1 MNKVQRFLAEKI
13 SGIDVDN
20 MLNKEQVND
29 LLVKQQET
37 LLNKQEN
44 DLAQFLTTISTY
56 SNMFRSVMV
65 DNPKK
70 VQIFGGWVFACINT
84 TNNYVSQI
92 NFYPEK
98 ITNDGYVPYPKEHW
112 INYLFAHVNQL
123 YSFNT
128 LKRIISDSIQR
139 TGKAFIWVPSEKL
152 PYAMY
157 FLRTENVTIKTSSTQ
172 MIEKFIFNGNGKSL
186 EIPPQN
192 MIYIKTLSLD
202 TVENSLFDGV
212 PVKINAAMDT
222 ILTAG
227 EKKIFARDY
236 MTREGSEPYIVKA
249 TQAFDNTQLQN
260 FLEKTRNNVPEAF
273 RPKTYLP
280 FGLDIDTLTAGTKT
294 SNSNDVNYSEMID
307 EICAIMGVAKD
318 MILGKLLSRTTSIT
332 VKEMYFEGTVY
343 PYAEMIKEEFTK
355 HFKQY
360 EPDFELN
367 YDKYSLL
374 DPEFELKQNESDFD
388 RGIKSQNE
396 IRLERGYTEI
406 ENGDVR
412 LIKSGYTKL
421 EDVYNPPQMTENITF
436 DENTSLQEIELMLKK
451 KSIMSNADEL
461 VKKLYWKALN
471 TFNNKYEL
479 QYFNKISDTFL
490 ELQKEILDNNNLS
503 KCYESI
509 QAVELTTFP
518 SMIIKRVTRVEG
530 IKLFD
535 LEKWTSILTENVN
548 PVTSVFIRAIMR
560 RSALDI
566 DTSIELTDY
575 EKQIAKLSKNTT
587 DKITTSLG
595 TIEKDLQREIAIIVE
610 NNPNATK
617 TELLGIFKEK
627 LSHKF
632 QDVFSESRAKVIAQT
647 TTTYTSGQGQKL
659 VWNSKGYAFKWLT
672 QRDGVVRP
680 SHEAMDGKLAGDDG
694 LFNVNGDR
702 METPGGG
709 SIASENVNCRCY
721 GLPVRVAK

>member
-1 MNKVQRFLAEKI
+1 MNEVQKFIAKKI
-13 SGIDVDN
+13 SGIDIDN

-56 SNMFRSVMV
+56 NNMFRSVMI

-92 NFYPEK
+92 NYYPEK
-98 ITNDGYVPYPKEHW
+98 RTANGFVKYPDEHW
-112 INYLFAHVNQL
+112 INYLFSHVNQL

-157 FLRTENVTIKTSSTQ
+157 FLRTENVTIQTSSTQ
-172 MIEKFIFNGNGKSL
+172 MIEKFIFNGNGSQL
-186 EIPPQN
+186 SIPPEN

-202 TVENSLFDGV
+202 TVENSLFDGT

-280 FGLDIDTLTAGTKT
+280 FGLDIDTLTAGSKT

-332 VKEMYFEGTVY
+332 VKEMFYEGTVY
-343 PYAEMIKEEFTK
+343 PYAEMIREEFTK

-374 DPEFELKQNESDFD
+374 DPEFELRQNESDFD

-396 IRLERGYTEI
+396 IRLERGYSEI

-412 LIKSGYTKL
+412 LIKSGYVKL
-421 EDVYNPPQMTENITF
+421 DDVYNPPEISFN
-436 DENTSLQEIELMLKK
+436 ENTSLQEIELMLKK
-451 KSIMSNADEL
+451 KSIMSNTDEL

-471 TFNNKYEL
+471 DFNNKYEL
-479 QYFNKISDTFL
+479 QYFNKISNTFL
-490 ELQKEILDNNNLS
+490 DLQKEILDNNNLS
-503 KCYESI
+503 KCYDTI
-509 QAVELTTFP
+509 PIADIELTTYP
-518 SMIIKRVTRVEG
+518 SIHLKRVTQVEG

-535 LEKWTSILTENVN
+535 IAKWTSILTENVN
-548 PVTSVFIRAIMR
+548 PVTSKFIRAIMQ

-566 DTSIELTDY
+566 GTSIELTDF

-595 TIEKDLQREIAIIVE
+595 TIEQDLQREIAKIVE
-610 NNPNATK
+610 LNPTATK
-617 TELLGIFKEK
+617 TELLDIFKEK

-632 QDVFSESRAKVIAQT
+632 QDVFSESRAEVIAQT

-680 SHEAMDGKLAGDDG
+680 SHEAMDGTLADDDG
-694 LFNVNGDR
+694 YFNVNGDR

-709 SIASENVNCRCY
+709 SKASENVNCRCY

>member
-20 MLNKEQVND
+20 
-29 LLVKQQET
+29 
-37 LLNKQEN
+37 LLNKQQVNELLEKKEN
-44 DLAQFLTTISTY
+44 DLAQYLTTIS
-56 SNMFRSVMV
+56 SFNNLFSSVMI

-70 VQIFGGWVFACINT
+70 VKIFGGWVFACINT
-84 TNNYVSQI
+84 TNNYVSQL

-98 ITNDGYVPYPKEHW
+98 LTNDGYVPYPQDHW
-112 INYLFAHVNQL
+112 INYLFNHVNQL

-139 TGKAFIWVPSEKL
+139 TGKAFVWVPAEKL

-157 FLRTENVTIKTSSTQ
+157 FLRTENVTIQTSSDK
-172 MIEKFIFNGNGKSL
+172 MIEKFIFNGNGKTL
-186 EIPPQN
+186 EILPEN

-202 TVENSLFDGV
+202 RFESSLFDGV

-236 MTREGSEPYIVKA
+236 MTREGSEPYILKA
-249 TQAFDNTQLQN
+249 TQEFDTTQLSN
-260 FLEKTRNNVPEAF
+260 FLENVRNKVPEAF
-273 RPKTYLP
+273 RPKTYIP
-280 FGLDIDTLTAGTKT
+280 FGMDIANLTAGTNAT
-294 SNSNDVNYSEMID
+294 TANDVNYSEMVD

-332 VKEMYFEGTVY
+332 VKEMYYEGTVY

-396 IRLERGYTEI
+396 IRLERGYAEI
-406 ENGDVR
+406 ENGDIR
-412 LIKSGYTKL
+412 LIKTGYTKL
-421 EDVYNPPQMTENITF
+421 EDVHNPPAIDTGLTF

-451 KSIMSNADEL
+451 KSIMSNTDEL

-479 QYFNKISDTFL
+479 QYIKIISDTFL
-490 ELQKEILDNNNLS
+490 DLQEEILDNNNLS
-503 KCYESI
+503 KCYDNIPTIE
-509 QAVELTTFP
+509 VTTFP
-518 SMIIKRVTRVEG
+518 SRKLKRVTQVEN

-535 LEKWTSILTENVN
+535 LEKWVKILTLNTN
-548 PVTSVFIRAIMR
+548 PITSKFIKAVFR
-560 RSALDI
+560 RSAKDI
-566 DTSIELTDY
+566 NESIVLTDY

-595 TIEKDLQREIAIIVE
+595 TIEQELQREIAKIVE
-610 NNPNATK
+610 INPTASK
-617 TELLGIFKEK
+617 QELLDIFKEK
-627 LSHKF
+627 LSYKF
-632 QDVFSESRAKVIAQT
+632 KDVFSESRSKLIAQT

-659 VWNSKGYAFKWLT
+659 VWNSKGYAFMWLT

-680 SHEAMDGKLAGDDG
+680 SHDAMDGTLAGEDG

-709 SIASENVNCRCY
+709 SVASENVNCRCY